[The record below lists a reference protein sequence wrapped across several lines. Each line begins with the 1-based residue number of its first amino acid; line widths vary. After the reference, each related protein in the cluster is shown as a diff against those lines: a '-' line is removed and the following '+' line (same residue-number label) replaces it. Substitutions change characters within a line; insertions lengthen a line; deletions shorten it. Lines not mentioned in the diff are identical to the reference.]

1 MKHWAVYLLFQ
12 PVCLLT
18 AISVVLSSTL
28 FQTNWIYILQ
38 FCTYINFTHRMI
50 SLEFQERFLHKNEIP
65 EYASCNPWKSKIKPD
80 LKLADLPFK
89 AASPCTS
96 RLLLDLLEV
105 LEVIFWPTALT
116 SYSGRKQN
124 WNGFCVKLKF
134 KISWWGYSVV
144 MTAGLS
150 LWPNS
155 SFKWKNLRFT
165 LLNGAQSGQKC
176 AFHLVFFFFNIHRL
190 QIDLPR
196 SDHQHWVLPNVLQ
209 CLNDS
214 IHRTAWVC
222 WVCHC
227 ARMSFGPHQ
236 HNHHLAHE
244 FCLFVVLSS
253 SSKYN

>member
-12 PVCLLT
+12 PVCLP
-18 AISVVLSSTL
+18 TL

-38 FCTYINFTHRMI
+38 FCTYNNFTHRMI
-50 SLEFQERFLHKNEIP
+50 YLEFQEHFLHKNEIP

-80 LKLADLPFK
+80 LKLAYLPFK

-96 RLLLDLLEV
+96 RLLLDLLDV
-105 LEVIFWPTALT
+105 LEVI
-116 SYSGRKQN
+116 
-124 WNGFCVKLKF
+124 GFCVKLKF

-176 AFHLVFFFFNIHRL
+176 AFHLFIYFF
-190 QIDLPR
+190 
-196 SDHQHWVLPNVLQ
+196 
-209 CLNDS
+209 
-214 IHRTAWVC
+214 
-222 WVCHC
+222 
-227 ARMSFGPHQ
+227 
-236 HNHHLAHE
+236 
-244 FCLFVVLSS
+244 
-253 SSKYN
+253 

>member
-1 MKHWAVYLLFQ
+1 MKADLNIYTDVTSFLMKWNTELFI
-12 PVCLLT
+12 C
-18 AISVVLSSTL
+18 SFNLSACQLYSRQIGFTSYS
-28 FQTNWIYILQ
+28 FAPTIILPIGWFLWSFKNV
-38 FCTYINFTHRMI
+38 FCT
-50 SLEFQERFLHKNEIP
+50 KNEIP
-65 EYASCNPWKSKIKPD
+65 EYALCNPWKSKIKPD
-80 LKLADLPFK
+80 LKWAYLPFK

-96 RLLLDLLEV
+96 RLLLDLLDV
-105 LEVIFWPTALT
+105 LEVI
-116 SYSGRKQN
+116 
-124 WNGFCVKLKF
+124 GFCVKLKF

-176 AFHLVFFFFNIHRL
+176 AFHLFIYFFNIHRL

-196 SDHQHWVLPNVLQ
+196 SDHQPWVLPSILE
-209 CLNDS
+209 CLKDS